1 MSLAYCGAR
10 GTDRATAL
18 RVLDDGRRRGDDWR
32 SGTVHLVVGADIR
45 ARCRQWQFPQ
55 AAAELESL
63 GMRVAVS
70 SNFPAGASGVAGVMM
85 GLAGPDPSKVRSYA
99 PGAMGEHLTSFGAN
113 FHTAG
118 QTKITAWLR
127 AGASTSAGTVV
138 DPYSIWTKF
147 PHARF
152 FAHQARGCTLL
163 ECYAQSLMCPLQ
175 SFLIGDPLAA
185 PGASGFKVRAERE
198 DRAGRLAFRAATEP
212 PSTNATFMFL
222 LDGSRV
228 GLGSSRRIEVDAA
241 RLTGGHHRLRV
252 VAYRGGWMKEQA
264 FTELDF
270 DVETAGRSVVL
281 DRPRAGAVC
290 DGLRPLTVRVAATG
304 TPRGVGVFAGGR
316 KLAETTAALPADL
329 RLDPTAL
336 GAGPVELQALAVYAD
351 GAPVRSRPV
360 WIDLVPANRPPRIDR
375 MTAVRGPG
383 GTVTL
388 AGSASDADGDSVV
401 PAWYRAVGPD
411 SAEDVAQAG
420 VEAGRAPVSIRNGE
434 WALAAHPS
442 NRFDMVLAPQG
453 AAPCEFTACWKPAPA
468 TGMEPLGLLFRASSA
483 TGACFFGWVPDRS
496 AWCMGALAGTNVHI
510 RTSRGVPATPATP
523 VRLTI
528 RVAADGA
535 AEGLVD
541 DERVCRMPGVGGTLG
556 RIGFVAARS
565 RQVFADAAVG
575 EPPPAAAPSWNLVAP
590 AGSTGAFWLR
600 AFDGHAS
607 TWRKESFR

>member
-1 MSLAYCGAR
+1 MRFAPMVHGLVLAAALRAAALGPHEILLLANESSPLSIEIANRYARDRGVPPENVVRLALPDSVRAAEAEITLEDFRGRILKPAREAVAARGLGDRILAWVYSADFPVRVKTQPPMSLHGATFTRGEVPSPGIIATGLYASVLFRGPVAPTGAMALSASLETLAGALGERMPLPSMSLAYCGTR

-18 RVLDDGRRRGDDWR
+18 RVLDDGRRAGDDWR

-138 DPYSIWTKF
+138 EPYSIWTKF

-175 SFLIGDPLAA
+175 SFLVGDPLSA

-241 RLTGGHHRLRV
+241 RLAGGHHRLRV
-252 VAYRGGWMKEQA
+252 VAYRGGLMKE
-264 FTELDF
+264 D
-270 DVETAGRSVVL
+270 RKSVV
-281 DRPRAGAVC
+281 
-290 DGLRPLTVRVAATG
+290 
-304 TPRGVGVFAGGR
+304 
-316 KLAETTAALPADL
+316 
-329 RLDPTAL
+329 
-336 GAGPVELQALAVYAD
+336 
-351 GAPVRSRPV
+351 
-360 WIDLVPANRPPRIDR
+360 
-375 MTAVRGPG
+375 
-383 GTVTL
+383 
-388 AGSASDADGDSVV
+388 
-401 PAWYRAVGPD
+401 
-411 SAEDVAQAG
+411 
-420 VEAGRAPVSIRNGE
+420 
-434 WALAAHPS
+434 
-442 NRFDMVLAPQG
+442 
-453 AAPCEFTACWKPAPA
+453 
-468 TGMEPLGLLFRASSA
+468 
-483 TGACFFGWVPDRS
+483 
-496 AWCMGALAGTNVHI
+496 
-510 RTSRGVPATPATP
+510 
-523 VRLTI
+523 
-528 RVAADGA
+528 
-535 AEGLVD
+535 
-541 DERVCRMPGVGGTLG
+541 
-556 RIGFVAARS
+556 
-565 RQVFADAAVG
+565 
-575 EPPPAAAPSWNLVAP
+575 
-590 AGSTGAFWLR
+590 
-600 AFDGHAS
+600 
-607 TWRKESFR
+607 